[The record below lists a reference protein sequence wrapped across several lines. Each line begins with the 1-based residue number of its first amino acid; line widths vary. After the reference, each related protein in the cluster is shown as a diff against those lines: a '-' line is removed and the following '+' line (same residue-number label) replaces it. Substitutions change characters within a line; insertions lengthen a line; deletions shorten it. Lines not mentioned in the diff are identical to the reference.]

1 MPRAFLRSVVAFGVL
16 LGMAFPRHPVAAET
30 AATETVVLIRH
41 GEKPALGLGQLD
53 CRGLNRALALPAV
66 ISKAFGKPDA
76 IFAPNPAVA
85 KVDLGHAYDYV
96 RPLATIE
103 PTAIV
108 FGLPVDTSIGFSNI
122 DGLRRTLDA
131 PAHRGTLILV
141 AWEHDSLV
149 KVARALMA
157 RNGGDPAKVPE
168 WPSGDFDSI
177 YVVRITRT
185 GVHAAA
191 TFEQRREG
199 LDGEPSACLGQP
211 PG

>member
-1 MPRAFLRSVVAFGVL
+1 ML
-16 LGMAFPRHPVAAET
+16 L
-30 AATETVVLIRH
+30 
-41 GEKPALGLGQLD
+41 EKYGPPQ
-53 CRGLNRALALPAV
+53 
-66 ISKAFGKPDA
+66 F
-76 IFAPNPAVA
+76 IFAPNPTE
-85 KVDLGHAYDYV
+85 KVDGGKYYYV